1 MIVVGFY
8 LDNRYVRRLE
18 SFRTLFDFEFD
29 LIALVQALI
38 TVAGNSVEVDE
49 YVFSSGAAGNES
61 ESFCCVE
68 PFDCSFFH
76 GTHPFVYMCNPN
88 YRWARCTPKILS
100 LIALIDGVST
110 LEGFVRFISRI
121 LKAPNREIKTVYCF
135 WYV

>member
-1 MIVVGFY
+1 
-8 LDNRYVRRLE
+8 
-18 SFRTLFDFEFD
+18 
-29 LIALVQALI
+29 
-38 TVAGNSVEVDE
+38 VDE

-61 ESFCCVE
+61 ESFCCIE